1 MSFELSK
8 RYNKKI
14 KTAEEVARLIGEIP
28 RTKRAIMCHGVFDI
42 VHPGHIRHFLFAK
55 SKAPTLIAS
64 LTSDIHI
71 NKGEFRPHVPQDL
84 RAINLAALD
93 FIDFVV
99 IDDNDTP
106 LRNLSVIK
114 PDLFAKG
121 FEYSPENK
129 SFAKTKEEIELV
141 KSYGGE
147 VIFTPGDFVLSS
159 SKFIQQSPPNLK
171 YEKLMILMDRA
182 NISFSDIRKVLESFK
197 NKKIHVVGDTIID
210 SYTRCTMIGGQTKT
224 PTLSVRFEEKT
235 DYVGGAGIVAA
246 HLRAAGASVSF
257 STVLGD
263 DQLGKLARE
272 QVAKWDIED
281 FSIID
286 GNRPTVNKNAVV
298 VDDYRLLKIDTLDN
312 RPISETHLRAL
323 CEQISSITCD
333 GIVFSDFRHGIF
345 NRSTIPSLIRSIPKN
360 VFRVADSQV
369 ASRWGNILEFRGFD
383 LITPNEREAR
393 FSLGDQDSGIR
404 SLASEIYDKSGCGVL
419 ILKLGDKGIITC
431 SDKNATTLDSY
442 FVMDSFAEGAVDPV
456 GAGDALLAYSTLAMV
471 STNNPII
478 ASILGNLAAACECEH
493 DGNHPI
499 TPEHLQKKIDDV
511 EKAIYFD

>member
-1 MSFELSK
+1 MSFELLK

-28 RTKRAIMCHGVFDI
+28 RTKRVIMCHGVFDI

-55 SKAPTLIAS
+55 SKAPILIAS

-129 SFAKTKEEIELV
+129 TFAKTKEEIELV
-141 KSYGGE
+141 KSHGGE

-182 NISFSDIRKVLESFK
+182 NISFSVIRKVLESFK

-210 SYTRCTMIGGQTKT
+210 SYTRCKMIG
-224 PTLSVRFEEKT
+224 
-235 DYVGGAGIVAA
+235 
-246 HLRAAGASVSF
+246 
-257 STVLGD
+257 
-263 DQLGKLARE
+263 
-272 QVAKWDIED
+272 
-281 FSIID
+281 
-286 GNRPTVNKNAVV
+286 
-298 VDDYRLLKIDTLDN
+298 
-312 RPISETHLRAL
+312 
-323 CEQISSITCD
+323 
-333 GIVFSDFRHGIF
+333 
-345 NRSTIPSLIRSIPKN
+345 
-360 VFRVADSQV
+360 
-369 ASRWGNILEFRGFD
+369 
-383 LITPNEREAR
+383 
-393 FSLGDQDSGIR
+393 
-404 SLASEIYDKSGCGVL
+404 
-419 ILKLGDKGIITC
+419 
-431 SDKNATTLDSY
+431 
-442 FVMDSFAEGAVDPV
+442 
-456 GAGDALLAYSTLAMV
+456 
-471 STNNPII
+471 
-478 ASILGNLAAACECEH
+478 
-493 DGNHPI
+493 
-499 TPEHLQKKIDDV
+499 
-511 EKAIYFD
+511 